1 MNVHYAKFQKKFES
15 RTISRELPQLR
26 NVSKEIFIAR
36 KTESAV
42 FLESIFGK
50 RSFGK
55 SELPLSKRLKY
66 LVFSTTTRNEF

>member
-1 MNVHYAKFQKKFES
+1 MNVPYAKFQKKFES

-42 FLESIFGK
+42 VNVGYDWPVTSLE
-50 RSFGK
+50 RA
-55 SELPLSKRLKY
+55 
-66 LVFSTTTRNEF
+66 T